1 MSSSEYAELA
11 RLFSQE
17 VDPVKTGMR
26 VWMKPTTDGD
36 LQGYQI
42 WRPPF
47 QGTRPSSS
55 LRRLRVLRWAISWFD
70 MVCGLSSI
78 ELICSCFEK

>member
-36 LQGYQI
+36 LHGYQI

-55 LRRLRVLRWAISWFD
+55 PR
-70 MVCGLSSI
+70 
-78 ELICSCFEK
+78 

>member
-1 MSSSEYAELA
+1 VSSSEYAELA

-26 VWMKPTTDGD
+26 VWMKPTTDGN

-55 LRRLRVLRWAISWFD
+55 PR
-70 MVCGLSSI
+70 
-78 ELICSCFEK
+78 